1 MEYTREILTSLIID
15 FIRDDLK
22 EEALSIMEACN
33 DDEFDRLREMAYKYL
48 DDVPGKYEKKL
59 KVQSVQTRRVSFGNI
74 ACMELDFLKTR
85 LEYFGR
91 IPKVESTIGLSKEM
105 IPDLIAKW
113 REEKLN
119 NLI

>member
-1 MEYTREILTSLIID
+1 MEYTREILTNLVID
-15 FIRDDLK
+15 ILRDDLK
-22 EEALSIMEACN
+22 EEAQSILNACL
-33 DDEFDRLREMAYKYL
+33 DSEFNRLREYAHKYL
-48 DDVPGKYEKKL
+48 DKVENKKGVI
-59 KVQSVQTRRVSFGNI
+59 KVQAETRVSSFGNI

-91 IPKVESTIGLSKEM
+91 LQKVESTLGISKEM